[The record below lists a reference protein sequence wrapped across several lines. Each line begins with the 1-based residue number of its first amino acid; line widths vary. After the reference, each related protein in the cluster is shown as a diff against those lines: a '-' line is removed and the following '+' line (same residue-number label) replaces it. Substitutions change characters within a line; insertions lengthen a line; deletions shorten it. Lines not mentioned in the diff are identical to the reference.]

1 MKKIFIGRVCLLC
14 LLLWAAH
21 GEAIAQK
28 MKVESFVELSQ
39 AEDPDAK
46 DPTFRRE
53 DKQASRSG
61 RYCAIIKLV
70 TTVQDKAFTFDLGT
84 DLVPEDVVY
93 RDNGEVWVYVP
104 AGTSKIKISH
114 KRYGQLDTRDGF
126 YSFKEVGIPKCQEA
140 TVYRL
145 RLYTDFNPDEDIIK
159 DANKLATVRFKVH
172 PAAATIILRK
182 VPETVGD
189 DGILEKQMPLGIYHY
204 RVSHPDYHDLDGTFE
219 LKTENETKRID
230 LQLNQA
236 FGWLALDSDFKPSG
250 YTFTVDGK
258 IATASSLKR
267 LPLRSGAHTV
277 EVQHP
282 NYHPQTLQIVI
293 QDSAV
298 YGLSPR
304 LQPRLGHLHVTTN
317 KPGAVVSVDGKQIGV
332 TPLLEA
338 YDIMIG
344 NHTVEVSC
352 ANHRTE
358 KRTIIIKEN
367 QTTNLSVTLV
377 DMARFRI
384 SSTPSTASLYINDK
398 YIGNTPCYY
407 ELTSGD
413 YRVKLTRKHY
423 RTINKRMYLDSSN
436 PELSFRMRRQYQQ
449 KYQTY
454 LQPTFQYGTQVGIGL
469 AVGLYL
475 ANVNVE
481 GLFLLGK
488 KSEPIYWNYVGENIW
503 NLRPMEETF
512 SPTTIAVSMGYG
524 IIIGTRIRLTPQ
536 VGVHAINLEGSLGNR
551 CSAYSASV
559 GARIECVAAN
569 HFGISLTPSYVSP
582 MYKSDHFVRISETLT
597 QLNEYT
603 VGGFNLKIG
612 LYLYF

>member
-1 MKKIFIGRVCLLC
+1 MKGTWIGRGW
-14 LLLWAAH
+14 LLLLLVLCTW
-21 GEAIAQK
+21 GEGMAQK

-39 AEDPDAK
+39 IKDPDAK
-46 DPTFRRE
+46 DPTFRRK
-53 DKQASRSG
+53 DTQTGRND
-61 RYCAIIKLV
+61 RYCAIIKVV
-70 TTVQDKAFTFDLGT
+70 TTEKGFNFDLGT
-84 DLVPEDVVY
+84 DLYPEGDAVY
-93 RDNGEVWVYVP
+93 TANGEIWIYVP
-104 AGTSKIKISH
+104 VGTSKIKISH
-114 KRYGQLDTRDGF
+114 PRYGQLDTRDGY
-126 YSFKEVGIPKCQEA
+126 YSFKEAGVPKCKEA

-145 RLYTDFNPDEDIIK
+145 RLHTDFNPDEDIIK

-172 PAAATIILRK
+172 PAAATIFLRK

-219 LKTENETKRID
+219 LKTENETKQID

-250 YTFTVDGK
+250 YTFTVDGQVT
-258 IATASSLKR
+258 TASSLKR

-304 LQPRLGHLHVTTN
+304 LQPRLGRLLVTTN
-317 KPGAVVSVDGKQIGV
+317 KPGAVVSVDGEQIGV

-358 KRTIIIKEN
+358 KRSVTIKEN

-436 PELSFRMRRQYQQ
+436 PEMSFRMRRQYQQ
-449 KYQTY
+449 KYQLY
-454 LQPTFQYGTQVGIGL
+454 LQPTFQYAARMGLGGT
-469 AVGLYL
+469 VGLNL
-475 ANVNVE
+475 ANVNFE
-481 GLFLLGK
+481 ASYLLK
-488 KSEPIYWNYVGENIW
+488 KESSPIYWSYIGEYGYDM
-503 NLRPMEETF
+503 RPQKETF
-512 SPTTIAVSMGYG
+512 TPAAIEFRMGYG
-524 IIIGTRIRLTPQ
+524 FIIGTRFRFTPQ
-536 VGVHAINLEGSLGNR
+536 IGMDIIDFNGSRGSR
-551 CSAYSASV
+551 CSAYAASV
-559 GARIECVAAN
+559 AARIECIIAN
-569 HFGISLTPSYVSP
+569 HFGICLVPGYTAPI
-582 MYKSDHFVRISETLT
+582 YKSDYFVFLSETLT

>member
-1 MKKIFIGRVCLLC
+1 MSIGRVCLLC
-14 LLLWAAH
+14 LLLWTVY

-159 DANKLATVRFKVH
+159 DANKFATVRFKVH

-204 RVSHPDYHDLDGTFE
+204 RVSHPDYYDWDGTFE
-219 LKTENETKRID
+219 LKGESETKLID
-230 LQLNQA
+230 IRLKQA
-236 FGWLALDSDFKPSG
+236 FGWITLNSSFNPKG
-250 YTFTVDGK
+250 YTFLVDGEK
-258 IATASSLKR
+258 KEVSTIDNM
-267 LPLRSGAHTV
+267 PLRSGMHTI

-282 NYHPQTLQIVI
+282 DYLPETIQVVI
-293 QDSAV
+293 QDSV
-298 YGLSPR
+298 EHELDPR
-304 LQPRLGHLHVTTN
+304 LKPRVGRLSITTN
-317 KPGAVVSVDGKQIGV
+317 KPGAIVSVDGKQIGV
-332 TPLLEA
+332 TPLLE
-338 YDIMIG
+338 DCEVIIG
-344 NHTVEVSC
+344 NHTVEVVC
-352 ANHRTE
+352 ANHKTE
-358 KRTIIIKEN
+358 KRTVTITEG
-367 QTTNLSVTLV
+367 QTTNLPITLV
-377 DMARFRI
+377 DMARFRF
-384 SSTPSTASLYINDK
+384 SSTPSVAGLSIDGK
-398 YIGNTPCYY
+398 YIGSTPCYA
-407 ELTSGD
+407 ELTSGS
-413 YRVKLTRKHY
+413 YRVKLEHKKY
-423 RTINKRMYLDSSN
+423 KTIDKTMYLDSSN
-436 PELSFRMRRQYQQ
+436 PEVSLRMRRQYQQ
-449 KYQTY
+449 KFQTY
-454 LQPTFQYGTQVGIGL
+454 LQPTFQYGTQMGVGGAL
-469 AVGLYL
+469 GLYL

-481 GLFLLGK
+481 GLFLLEK
-488 KSEPIYWNYVGENIW
+488 KTSPIYWNYIGEW
-503 NLRPMEETF
+503 GSQRPIEETF
-512 SPTTIAVSMGYG
+512 TPLVYGVNVGYG
-524 IIIGTRIRLTPQ
+524 LIIGTRFRLTPQ
-536 VGVHAINLEGSLGNR
+536 VGVNAFDFKGSKYSR
-551 CSAYSASV
+551 CSAYSATA
-559 GARIECVAAN
+559 GMRIECLINKAFGVCLVPGYTAPVYRSDYFN
-569 HFGISLTPSYVSP
+569 HL
-582 MYKSDHFVRISETLT
+582 SETLP
-597 QLNEYT
+597 QLNDYI

-612 LYLYF
+612 FYVYE